1 MSPIL
6 TIFPP
11 GFRKE
16 PEMKGGGRIQIKKR
30 KSFLSDFPFTCPD
43 GPFMYALPGTV
54 SFLLNNYF
62 TQFLKKGNS
71 IYIERMISFQP

>member
-6 TIFPP
+6 TIFPRIQERA
-11 GFRKE
+11 GNE
-16 PEMKGGGRIQIKKR
+16 GERIQIKKR